1 MVEVGVDVARDASGR
16 WRHPARWHR
25 ARPALSPPPADVP
38 RLTSSPHD
46 GGTRGGSGRRATAE
60 RPPTPGR
67 GRVAHPARPFE
78 GDPAQDRSRLEALAW
93 MGERTCCLLFTRDHN
108 EAEEEQLRD
117 TLTTLAHRG
126 LGYHAAG

>member
-1 MVEVGVDVARDASGR
+1 
-16 WRHPARWHR
+16 
-25 ARPALSPPPADVP
+25 
-38 RLTSSPHD
+38 
-46 GGTRGGSGRRATAE
+46 
-60 RPPTPGR
+60 GR